1 MSDEIIAAAVAG
13 AGDTDVV
20 EMGRGVLDRA
30 GNVLAEHMCRAR
42 GHNLPALV
50 VADERTWQWQG
61 RPSTPAYARPEWSPA
76 TRWSS
81 LPSLACTPP

>member
-1 MSDEIIAAAVAG
+1 VTRSSRQPSRAPGTPTSWKWDGESSIVPETSWLSTCAAPG
-13 AGDTDVV
+13 ATTCPP
-20 EMGRGVLDRA
+20 LS
-30 GNVLAEHMCRAR
+30 
-42 GHNLPALV
+42 LPTNAPG
-50 VADERTWQWQG
+50 QWQG